1 MAKPRVLISTDL
13 GGYDND
19 DAQSMIHALL
29 YANDVNYRGFVMT
42 RTLDGG
48 RVNGVKTSGATML
61 NEMLNAYDEDL
72 PNLRAQDPS
81 YTSAAAL
88 RTKIAEG
95 SSDPAWP
102 GTLSDGAKLII
113 SEARAAPAGDPLY
126 LLAWGPIHDVAAALL
141 AAPDIVPKVRLFSL
155 SGLGQDEIHTS
166 AFNALVN
173 AVTNNPAYHDLWW
186 INSESTMRG
195 VYIDATGNRTA
206 GIAANLPWV
215 LENITDHGALGD
227 LFIEK
232 YTYDLSTTRTG
243 ATSPDGLKMGDTP
256 SLLYLL
262 DNADNNNPTGGD
274 SWGGRFRDWS
284 IGENTWTDRTEA
296 SLKMGN
302 WSGARTVYDHRS
314 EIYGD
319 FEDRMDW
326 AKGSGTTPGVG
337 GDGGPGIALG
347 RTEAESLDLAGYR
360 VAGARA
366 GSSGSVIETYA
377 SAGGHATAEGTF
389 TGRSGDYALSFRYFN
404 ESDGA
409 STYKIYIDDE
419 LAYTWRAVGGSNTFQ
434 TVTQLVHIEQG
445 DTITIDG
452 TFQAGEWARW
462 DHLTVQS
469 GTASASAS
477 ADGFDFI

>member
-42 RTLDGG
+42 RTFDGG
-48 RVNGVKTSGATML
+48 TINGVRNRGANML
-61 NEMLNAYDEDL
+61 NEMLDAYNSDL
-72 PNLRAQDPS
+72 ANLRAHDPS
-81 YTSAAAL
+81 YPSAAVL

-95 SSDPAWP
+95 SYNPSWP

-141 AAPDIVPKVRLFSL
+141 AAPDIVPKVRVFSL
-155 SGLGQDEIHTS
+155 AGLGQDPLHTG

-173 AVTNNPAYHDLWW
+173 AVTNNPAYNDLWW

-195 VYIDATGNRTA
+195 VYVDSTGHRTN

-215 LENITDHGALGD
+215 LNNMTDHGALGD

-243 ATSPDGLKMGDTP
+243 PTSPDGLKMGDTP

-262 DNADNNNPTGGD
+262 DNANNDDPTGGD
-274 SWGGRFRDWS
+274 SWGGRYRDWS
-284 IGENTWTDRTEA
+284 IGDNAWTDRTES
-296 SLKMGN
+296 SLKMGT
-302 WSGARTVYDHRS
+302 WFGARTVYDNRG

-319 FEDRMDW
+319 FAERMDW
-326 AKGSGTTPGVG
+326 AKGGGTGPSVP
-337 GDGGPGIALG
+337 GGPRIGLG
-347 RTEAESLDLAGYR
+347 RTEAESLTLDGYR
-360 VAGARA
+360 AGAPRP
-366 GSSGSVIETYA
+366 GSSGQIVETFA
-377 SAGGHATAEGTF
+377 SKAGHGTAEGTF
-389 TGRSGDYALSFRYFN
+389 TGPTGDYALSFRFFN

-409 STYKIYIDDE
+409 STFRIYVDDE
-419 LAYTWRAVGGSNTFQ
+419 LAFTWRATGGTNNFQ
-434 TVTQLVHIEQG
+434 TITRAVHIEQG
-445 DTITIDG
+445 DEIRVDG

-462 DHLTVQS
+462 DHLTVQ
-469 GTASASAS
+469 GTAASASAL

>member
-48 RVNGVKTSGATML
+48 KVNGVKTSGATMM
-61 NEMLNAYDEDL
+61 NEMLDAYSKDL
-72 PNLRAQDPS
+72 VNLRAHDSTFP
-81 YTSAAAL
+81 TAAAL

-95 SSDPAWP
+95 SSNPAWP

-141 AAPDIVPKVRLFSL
+141 AAPDIVPKVRLFTL
-155 SGLGQDEIHTS
+155 AGLGQDVEHTS
-166 AFNALVN
+166 AFNALVS
-173 AVTNNPAYHDLWW
+173 AVTNNPAYNDLWW

-195 VYIDATGNRTA
+195 IYIDSTGHRTN
-206 GIAANLPWV
+206 GIANNLPWV
-215 LENITDHGALGD
+215 IENITDHGALGD
-227 LFIEK
+227 LFIDK

-243 ATSPDGLKMGDTP
+243 PTSPDGLKMGDTP

-262 DNADNNNPTGGD
+262 DNANNDDPTGAN
-274 SWGGRFRDWS
+274 SWGGRYRDWS
-284 IGENTWTDRTEA
+284 IGENTWTDRTDA

-302 WSGARTVYDHRS
+302 WLGARTVYDNRG

-326 AKGSGTTPGVG
+326 AAGSGSVPG
-337 GDGGPGIALG
+337 GGPSIGVG
-347 RTEAESLDLAGYR
+347 RTEAESLQLDGYR
-360 VAGARA
+360 VAAPRT
-366 GSSGSVIETYA
+366 GSSGSIVETFK
-377 SAGGHATAEGTF
+377 SKGGHGTAEGTF
-389 TGRSGDYALSFRYFN
+389 TGPSGDYAVSVRYFN

-409 STYKIYIDDE
+409 STFRIYVDDD
-419 LAYTWRAVGGSNTFQ
+419 LAFSWRGVGGSNSLQ
-434 TVTQLVHIEQG
+434 TVTQLVHIDQG
-445 DTITIDG
+445 DTITVDG

-462 DHLTVQS
+462 DYLTVQNVTTS
-469 GTASASAS
+469 ASASAL